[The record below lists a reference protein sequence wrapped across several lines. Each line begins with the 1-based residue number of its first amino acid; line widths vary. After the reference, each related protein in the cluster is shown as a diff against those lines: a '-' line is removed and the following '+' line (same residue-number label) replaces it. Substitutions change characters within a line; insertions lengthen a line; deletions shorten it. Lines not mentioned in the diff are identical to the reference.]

1 MHAVLE
7 LHQFSHLIVCCINVA
22 PWAKLL
28 SEDLRVKL
36 KEPVACGTL
45 LWGAGV
51 NDEGSFGFEDTVY
64 LPKTLSNVFKA
75 RASLWFKVMEYL
87 LHSRDEFQSYKWQNK
102 CFRALLSI
110 CTHTK

>member
-1 MHAVLE
+1 MNYTSLKKKRQVEMHAVLE

-87 LHSRDEFQSYKWQNK
+87 LHSRDEFQ
-102 CFRALLSI
+102 
-110 CTHTK
+110 